1 MLYMF
6 KVFHTERFSH
16 VFTCLSYLFML
27 RFFLLCFAVGL
38 YFFARLP
45 RDSTGGSYHEKTIM
59 SKFRGG
65 VLASAE
71 EIPTLPILSLSI

>member
-1 MLYMF
+1 ML

-45 RDSTGGSYHEKTIM
+45 RGSTGGSYHEKTIM